1 MDASQALCWHGYG
14 KQPEELTL
22 RKHKVMLGDKVL
34 YQASQ
39 LSHAQRFAKGR
50 QAEGVPCHVVP
61 DETPK
66 APRKVRI
73 NSLTGKPYRKVT
85 SGTVVK

>member
-1 MDASQALCWHGYG
+1 M
-14 KQPEELTL
+14 
-22 RKHKVMLGDKVL
+22 RKHKVMLGDTLL

-39 LSHAQRFAKGR
+39 LSHAQRFAKAR

-66 APRKVRI
+66 PPRKVRI

-85 SGTVVK
+85 SEKAER

>member
-1 MDASQALCWHGYG
+1 MRHKHHVSADMVNSWR
-14 KQPEELTL
+14 KIIV
-22 RKHKVMLGDKVL
+22 RKHKVMLGDKLL

-39 LSHAQRFAKGR
+39 LSHAQRFAKAR

-66 APRKVRI
+66 RPRKVRI
-73 NSLTGKPYRKVT
+73 NGLTGKPYRKVT
-85 SGTVVK
+85 SEKAGR

>member
-1 MDASQALCWHGYG
+1 M
-14 KQPEELTL
+14 
-22 RKHKVMLGDKVL
+22 RKHKVMLGDKLL

-39 LSHAQRFAKGR
+39 LSHAQRFAKAR

-85 SGTVVK
+85 SEKTVR